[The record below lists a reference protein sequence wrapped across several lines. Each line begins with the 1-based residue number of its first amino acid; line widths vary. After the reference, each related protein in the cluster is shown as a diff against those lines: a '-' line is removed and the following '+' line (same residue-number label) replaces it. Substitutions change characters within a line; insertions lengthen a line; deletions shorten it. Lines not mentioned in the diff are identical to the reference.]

1 MRTAILEMFSNTCF
15 HICLLA
21 DQLSK
26 CWSYISCLWLAGGTR
41 VLLFVW
47 LVDEK
52 HPVIWEL
59 VRIAEP
65 QAAPELLNQNLYL
78 TNAQVIHVHV
88 EVGEVLG

>member
-1 MRTAILEMFSNTCF
+1 M
-15 HICLLA
+15 
-21 DQLSK
+21 
-26 CWSYISCLWLAGGTR
+26 
-41 VLLFVW
+41 LFVW

-65 QAAPELLNQNLYL
+65 QAAPELLNQNLCL

>member
-1 MRTAILEMFSNTCF
+1 M
-15 HICLLA
+15 
-21 DQLSK
+21 
-26 CWSYISCLWLAGGTR
+26 
-41 VLLFVW
+41 LFVW

-65 QAAPELLNQNLYL
+65 QAAPELLNQNLCL

-88 EVGEVLG
+88 EVGEVLGYITPISKVQVV

>member
-1 MRTAILEMFSNTCF
+1 M
-15 HICLLA
+15 
-21 DQLSK
+21 
-26 CWSYISCLWLAGGTR
+26 
-41 VLLFVW
+41 LFVW